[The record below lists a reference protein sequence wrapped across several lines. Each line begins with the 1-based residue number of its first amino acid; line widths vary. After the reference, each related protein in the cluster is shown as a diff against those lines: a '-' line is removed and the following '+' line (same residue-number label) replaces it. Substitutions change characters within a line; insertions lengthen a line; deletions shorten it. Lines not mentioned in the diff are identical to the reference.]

1 MSIKLFVMDVDG
13 TMTDGKIYMGSNG
26 EMFKAFDIKDGFGIH
41 EILPAFGILPV
52 IMTGRTSRIVL
63 NRAKELGISHVIQ
76 NAKDKGAAIRVLS
89 EELDCGMEQMAYIGD
104 DIIDI
109 KAMELCGIKGCPQ
122 DAVDSVKEICDFVS
136 SKKGGEGAVREF
148 IEWLVY
154 RNNSDKREIGRDE
167 SRFIKDTLCEF
178 NALHDELEDEYSKN
192 TLEGVLNH
200 RLTRDKSYLDNI

>member
-1 MSIKLFVMDVDG
+1 MDKKIKAFVMDVDG

-76 NAKDKGAAIRVLS
+76 NARDKEAAIRGLS
-89 EELDCGMEQMAYIGD
+89 EELDCGMEQMASIGD

-154 RNNSDKREIGRDE
+154 RNNSDERETGSDE
-167 SRFIKDTLCEF
+167 S
-178 NALHDELEDEYSKN
+178 
-192 TLEGVLNH
+192 
-200 RLTRDKSYLDNI
+200 